1 MKTKISS
8 TFDREMKDP
17 EFKALFDKRY
27 NEFLLSELMLAIM
40 DEDEKSVRQL
50 AKEAKLSPTAIQKMR
65 SGKQNDIKMK
75 NFIIILQACGYDLY
89 VQKKGKMARKLG

>member
-1 MKTKISS
+1 MKTKASS
-8 TFDREMKDP
+8 TFDREMKDSK
-17 EFKALFDKRY
+17 FKALFDKRY

-89 VQKKGKMARKLG
+89 VQKKGKTARKLG